1 MSRWESLIMILSFL
15 EQQLDQDWPVD
26 AEVKLSEMEFDEGI
40 DCLCCTCIM

>member
-1 MSRWESLIMILSFL
+1 MILSFL